1 MSSIWNN
8 RFPRIAPFWC
18 KKDTVLQPDLPKEKN
33 PTLARHLISRFL
45 VPFLSLV
52 PNITSKSYAKCCI
65 SPIAG
70 HLPPALF
77 VWVEGGWPL
86 HKFSQSLEAST
97 VQVRR
102 AKAGPS
108 EEREIGMMETRTERE
123 WRVMGRKKR
132 ENFIV
137 SSLPI
142 NPIAPF
148 P

>member
-1 MSSIWNN
+1 MLNAAS
-8 RFPRIAPFWC
+8 RL
-18 KKDTVLQPDLPKEKN
+18 LQAIYPQP
-33 PTLARHLISRFL
+33 
-45 VPFLSLV
+45 SL
-52 PNITSKSYAKCCI
+52 
-65 SPIAG
+65 
-70 HLPPALF
+70 
-77 VWVEGGWPL
+77 
-86 HKFSQSLEAST
+86 FSQSLEAST
-97 VQVRR
+97 EQVRR

-142 NPIAPF
+142 SPIAPF

>member
-33 PTLARHLISRFL
+33 PIRARHLISRFL
-45 VPFLSLV
+45 VLFLSLV
-52 PNITSKSYAKCCI
+52 PNITSKSYAKCRI
-65 SPIAG
+65 PPIAD
-70 HLPPALF
+70 HLSPALF
-77 VWVEGGWPL
+77 VWVERGWPL

-97 VQVRR
+97 EQVRR

-108 EEREIGMMETRTERE
+108 EEREIGMMITRTERK
-123 WRVMGRKKR
+123 WKVMGRKKR

-137 SSLPI
+137 SSLSI
-142 NPIAPF
+142 SPIAPF

>member
-1 MSSIWNN
+1 MLNAASRLLRAIY
-8 RFPRIAPFWC
+8 P
-18 KKDTVLQPDLPKEKN
+18 QP
-33 PTLARHLISRFL
+33 
-45 VPFLSLV
+45 SLFEWRG
-52 PNITSKSYAKCCI
+52 
-65 SPIAG
+65 AG
-70 HLPPALF
+70 PY
-77 VWVEGGWPL
+77 
-86 HKFSQSLEAST
+86 HKFSLSLEAST
-97 VQVRR
+97 EQVRR

-142 NPIAPF
+142 SPIAPF